1 MDLECRIR
9 ELHAAHV
16 SRKRAAQLV
25 GVPYERFCLMIET
38 MGLDWMPGIRGKEF
52 KLDGIMDSMS
62 GHAKRLGMSRGALRW
77 RLGKN
82 RVLEAPVRAPI
93 SQDEVNRFVEL
104 RRQGVRAFKA
114 AALVGRPYNSL
125 RLAAIRLCPDYG
137 YGAQAS
143 ASAERQDGAHPRG
156 GELSNAA

>member
-25 GVPYERFCLMIET
+25 GVPYGRFCLMIET
-38 MGLDWMPGIRGKEF
+38 MGLDWMPGLRGKEF
-52 KLDGIMDSMS
+52 KLDGIMDTMS

-77 RLGKN
+77 RLGRN
-82 RVLEAPVRAPI
+82 RAVEAPVRAPI
-93 SQDEVNRFVEL
+93 SQDEVTRFVDL

-114 AALVGRPYNSL
+114 AALIGRPYNSL
-125 RLAAIRLCPDYG
+125 RLAALRLCPDYE
-137 YGAQAS
+137 YGSLAS
-143 ASAERQDGAHPRG
+143 ACAGQQAGVRPMVGD
-156 GELSNAA
+156 LSNAA